1 MEWLFML
8 SGVAVNQRPGLAS
21 YLVTRIRYWKGS
33 INVRYADGSEET
45 VKAGEVIEHLKSK
58 MGA

>member
-1 MEWLFML
+1 ML